1 MVESMAE
8 SVADTSVP
16 APEVQYANLAHQGE
30 TAELGIWAFL
40 INETIFFGALIF
52 AYYFYRLT
60 YPHEFAAAAKDTVLW
75 CGTLNLVILVTSSLT
90 IVLGINAAARD
101 ARRDMVRWLV
111 ITCAL
116 GFAFLCVKGFEYYLD
131 FMSHSVPVVDYEVK
145 PGEGSAGEL
154 FWVFYWVAT
163 GLHAFHLITG
173 IGLVLYMLLWRIRRR
188 EITSAYY
195 TPLEVVG
202 IYWSFVDVV
211 WLFLYPCIYLVG
223 RS

>member
-1 MVESMAE
+1 MPDSA
-8 SVADTSVP
+8 VP
-16 APEVQYANLAHQGE
+16 RPEIQFATLAQPGDP
-30 TAELGIWAFL
+30 AELGIWAFL

-52 AYYFYRLT
+52 TYFLYRNF
-60 YPHEFAAAAKDTVLW
+60 YPHEFAVAAKDTVLW
-75 CGTLNLVILVTSSLT
+75 CGSLNFLILITSSLT
-90 IVLGINAAARD
+90 MVLSINAGAQGE
-101 ARRDMVRWLV
+101 RRAMVRWLV

-116 GFAFLCVKGFEYYLD
+116 GFAFLLVKGYEYYLD
-131 FMSHSVPVVDYEVK
+131 ILNKSLPVLAYEPK
-145 PGEGSAGEL
+145 PGAGDAGIL

-163 GLHAFHLITG
+163 GLHAIHLMTG
-173 IGLVLYMLLWRIRRR
+173 IGLVLYMLLWRIPRGG
-188 EITSAYY
+188 ITPVYY